1 MVDIFKPLLKNS
13 KFLHLWASQLFSQL
27 AINIM
32 NFLLLVRIFTITG
45 STIAASLLWVSYAL
59 PAILIG
65 PIAAASVD
73 MVAKRK
79 MLMITNLLQSLVILL
94 YALAHTERFFLLF
107 GVAFAYSFLNQF
119 YVPAEQAS
127 LPGIVPKRLLPQAN
141 SLFFLTQQSALIA
154 GFGVA
159 GVLNKFLGFEYSLYL
174 CSLFLLLAFISVSFL
189 PRLATRERL
198 PESFEKGIIK
208 FFSRIVEGYKF
219 IKENKNILAP
229 FLLLM
234 AMQIAGAVVVVN
246 MPVLAVNIFKISI
259 NSGGLLIVVP
269 AGIGAIVGSALVSK
283 LLRGGLRKKRIIEA
297 SLFLVSLAI
306 LFLVFITPEI
316 SGWARIFFGAVIIM
330 VTGASFIG
338 VMIPSQTFLQE
349 ATPGGMRGRVFG
361 NYWFLVTLATIFPV
375 IFSAT
380 LTELFGIQFLFTILA
395 GLIFGGFI
403 VSKKYGQK
411 FIENEFSP
419 NHEEE

>member
-1 MVDIFKPLLKNS
+1 MVEIFKPLLKNS
-13 KFLHLWASQLFSQL
+13 KFLYLWASQLLSQL

-73 MVAKRK
+73 MVAKRR
-79 MLMITNLLQSLVILL
+79 MLMITNLLQSLAILG

-107 GVAFAYSFLNQF
+107 GIAFAYSFLNQF

-127 LPGIVPKRLLPQAN
+127 LPGVVPKNLLPQA
-141 SLFFLTQQSALIA
+141 
-154 GFGVA
+154 
-159 GVLNKFLGFEYSLYL
+159 K
-174 CSLFLLLAFISVSFL
+174 LAFISVSFL
-189 PRLATRERL
+189 PELRTRERL
-198 PESFEKGIIK
+198 PESFEKGVVK

-219 IKENKNILAP
+219 IKENRNILAP

-234 AMQIAGAVVVVN
+234 AIQIAAAVVVVN
-246 MPVLAVNIFKISI
+246 VPVLAVNIFKISI

-269 AGIGAIVGSALVSK
+269 AGIGAIIGATAVSK
-283 LLRGGLRKKRIIEA
+283 LLRGGLRKKKIIET
-297 SLFLVSLAI
+297 SLFLISLAI
-306 LFLVFITPEI
+306 LLLVFITPEV
-316 SGWARIFFGAVIIM
+316 SGWVRILFGALM
-330 VTGASFIG
+330 VMAIGASFVG

-361 NYWFLVTLATIFPV
+361 NYWFLVTLATIVPV

-380 LTELFGIQFLFTILA
+380 LTELFGIQFLFVILS
-395 GLIFGGFI
+395 GLFFSGFV

-411 FIENEFSP
+411 FITAAKP
-419 NHEEE
+419 

>member
-283 LLRGGLRKKRIIEA
+283 LLKGGLRKKKIIET

-306 LFLVFITPEI
+306 LSLVFITPEI
-316 SGWARIFFGAVIIM
+316 SGWARIFFGALVIM